1 MNDSLFSKVVYQIY
15 PKSFKDSNGDG
26 FGDLSGILE
35 KLPYLKKLGV
45 DILWLNPFYVSPQN
59 DNGYDIADYRAIDPR
74 FGTMEDFEE
83 LARQAK
89 TMGMGIMLDMVLNHT
104 STEHEW
110 FQKAL
115 AGDKRYQTYYY
126 IRDPKANG
134 SLPTNWQS
142 KFGGP
147 AWQPF
152 GDTGKYYMNLYDKT
166 QADLDW
172 HNPEVRQELYD
183 VVNFW
188 REKGASGFRFDV
200 INVIGKDELLVDSV
214 NDQQEKSLYTDTP
227 IVHDYLQEL
236 NQNSFGQDPNIV
248 TVGEMS
254 STTIENCILYTRPD
268 RHELS
273 MTFSFHHLKVDYKD
287 GDKWQ
292 NQAMDF
298 AELKRILN
306 DWQVGM
312 DQGGGCNAVFW
323 NNHDQPRAL
332 TRFTNDGPYRVE
344 SAKMLAQT
352 IHMMKGVP
360 YIYMGEEIGMTDPGF
375 TSMEQY
381 KDIESINA
389 YQMLL
394 ERGLSEAEALEVI
407 QVKSRDNSRTPIQWN
422 DQAYAGFSTSQPWL
436 EVASNYPDINVEKEL
451 AQGTIFP
458 YYQELIRLR
467 KELPIIQEGSYQPL
481 LVDHPQVLAYK
492 RQLGDQELL
501 VFNNFYEQATT
512 ISLENTDYSYL
523 LGNYGERKASSQLE
537 LRPYETIAFLSR

>member
-89 TMGMGIMLDMVLNHT
+89 TMGIGIMLDMVLNHT

-115 AGDKRYQTYYY
+115 AGDKRYQAYYY
-126 IRDPKANG
+126 IRAPKADG

-172 HNPEVRQELYD
+172 HNPEVRKELYD

-214 NDQQEKSLYTDTP
+214 NNQQEKSLYTDTP

-375 TSMEQY
+375 TSMDQY

-436 EVASNYPDINVEKEL
+436 EVASNYPEINVEKEL

-467 KELPIIQEGSYQPL
+467 KELLIIQEGSYQPL

-501 VFNNFYEQATT
+501 VFNNFYDQATT
-512 ISLENTDYSYL
+512 VSLENTNYNYL
-523 LGNYGERKASSQLE
+523 LGNYGEREASNQLE

>member
-1 MNDSLFSKVVYQIY
+1 MNESLFSKVVYQIY

-26 FGDLSGILE
+26 FGDLPGILE

-74 FGTMEDFEE
+74 FGTMEDFEK

-89 TMGMGIMLDMVLNHT
+89 AMGMGIMLDMVLNHT

-115 AGDKRYQTYYY
+115 AGDEKYQAYYY
-126 IRDPKANG
+126 IREPKEDG

-172 HNPEVRQELYD
+172 HNPEVRKELYD

-236 NQNSFGQDPNIV
+236 NKNSFGQDPDIV

-254 STTIENCILYTRPD
+254 STTIDNCILYTRPD

-298 AELKRILN
+298 VELKRILN

-467 KELPIIQEGSYQPL
+467 KELPIIQEGSYHPL

-492 RQLGDQELL
+492 RQLGDQELI
-501 VFNNFYEQATT
+501 VFNNFYDQATT
-512 ISLENTDYSYL
+512 ITMENTNYSYL
-523 LGNYGERKASSQLE
+523 LGNYGEREASSQLE